1 MKRSR
6 LKRNHIIQLLLSI
19 LTVLL
24 IGFVSSRVFFRID
37 LTTDNR
43 YSINESTKKALQDLD
58 DIVYVKVYL
67 DGDLPAAF
75 EELRRSVLETMEEF
89 RAYAGSNIQYEFI
102 NPAESED
109 QKTRNEI
116 ARQLVDKGLNPR
128 TIRVEDKDG
137 YKTKYLFPG
146 AVIMYRQEEVVLN
159 FIESKGSGRTA
170 VESLINDA
178 QEKLEYNFLNKI
190 REVTSVFPATIAFIT
205 GHGELERS
213 QSISLARELS
223 DMYSVKLVDP
233 DEYIYALRDSMRLKY
248 DAIVIAKPR
257 TTFSEKDKFIIDQYI
272 MHGGKVLWLVDYNDV
287 HMDSLARKSTTQ
299 AIPIQ
304 RQLNL
309 NDMLFSYGVR
319 INTGIIQDLRSA
331 PIPVNT
337 AAMGAEPQFTPT
349 PWVYFPVIAPRP
361 IHPITTNI
369 GPIKTEF
376 TNPLDT
382 VGRNP
387 NVKKQILLKTSQY
400 SRVVSSPALID
411 LSIINEKPDPQRF
424 RSGPQNVA
432 VLLEGNFQSAFKN
445 RLVDDFTQNSFFD
458 FKEKSKKTKMILVS
472 DGDVAKNPVIT
483 RNGDQQSL
491 PLGSDKWFEDINF
504 SGNKPFLLNAV
515 NYLTDD
521 NELVTLR
528 GRKFELR
535 LLDRQKL
542 RNEKTF
548 WRALNIGLPIVVM
561 LILAFVF
568 YFLRRAKYT
577 QKSSQ

>member
-6 LKRNHIIQLLLSI
+6 LKRNYIIQLLLSI

-213 QSISLARELS
+213 QS
-223 DMYSVKLVDP
+223 
-233 DEYIYALRDSMRLKY
+233 
-248 DAIVIAKPR
+248 
-257 TTFSEKDKFIIDQYI
+257 
-272 MHGGKVLWLVDYNDV
+272 
-287 HMDSLARKSTTQ
+287 
-299 AIPIQ
+299 
-304 RQLNL
+304 
-309 NDMLFSYGVR
+309 
-319 INTGIIQDLRSA
+319 
-331 PIPVNT
+331 
-337 AAMGAEPQFTPT
+337 
-349 PWVYFPVIAPRP
+349 
-361 IHPITTNI
+361 
-369 GPIKTEF
+369 
-376 TNPLDT
+376 
-382 VGRNP
+382 
-387 NVKKQILLKTSQY
+387 
-400 SRVVSSPALID
+400 
-411 LSIINEKPDPQRF
+411 
-424 RSGPQNVA
+424 
-432 VLLEGNFQSAFKN
+432 
-445 RLVDDFTQNSFFD
+445 
-458 FKEKSKKTKMILVS
+458 
-472 DGDVAKNPVIT
+472 
-483 RNGDQQSL
+483 
-491 PLGSDKWFEDINF
+491 
-504 SGNKPFLLNAV
+504 
-515 NYLTDD
+515 
-521 NELVTLR
+521 
-528 GRKFELR
+528 
-535 LLDRQKL
+535 
-542 RNEKTF
+542 
-548 WRALNIGLPIVVM
+548 
-561 LILAFVF
+561 
-568 YFLRRAKYT
+568 
-577 QKSSQ
+577 